1 MQRKLDNYSLLA
13 KYYDELL
20 IDPAQYALWLPYIEE
35 GRPHTILELASGS
48 GNLAKLLSEKGYEVT
63 ASDLSVH
70 MQEIARENGFTGE
83 YLKLDMSHFDLG
95 RKFDCILSTLDSINY
110 LEEDELDD
118 FFASCYAHL
127 NEGGR
132 LVFDVHDPV
141 RIREFE
147 EEYIEE
153 GLLSDQ
159 TGYQWTILSDPYAST
174 LMENFVFFTEEGTII
189 EHHQQT
195 VYQPE
200 LLKKKMEAAGFKVRV
215 VKDFIPEEKILFTGG
230 R

>member
-141 RIREFE
+141 RIKEFE

-215 VKDFIPEEKILFTGG
+215 VKDFIPEEQILFTGG